1 MRLNRLDL
9 TRYGKF
15 TDRNIDF
22 GAPTP
27 GKPDLHIVYGPNEA
41 GKSTALAA
49 FLDLLFG
56 IETRSR
62 YNFLHPHNTMRV
74 GGALEIGGATHEFAR
89 VKRNRDTLLDGSGA
103 PIAEALLAGQL
114 GGIDRDSYRAMF
126 SLDDDTLEQGGE
138 SILASKG
145 DLGQLLFSASA
156 GLADLSRSL
165 VGLRAEADA
174 IYRFH
179 AHGTELTAYKRR
191 LAELKDERDKIDTAA
206 SRYAALTEARDRAHE
221 QYEAAIKT
229 RTEILSRR
237 DAIRRHIDAL
247 PRLARLFSL
256 REQMQPLADLPAAPA
271 DWHSLLPTLRDES
284 ITLAERDK
292 ALDRERAELETAL
305 QNIVVDEAACSVA
318 EQLDR
323 LNDLHARY
331 VTADKDVPIRKL
343 EVRAA
348 ETRIAGILGR
358 IGRVAERDPRGL
370 LFDATTTGRLQDL
383 IAQQSGIE
391 TAHAGAERELREAGE
406 RLQEAEAAL
415 STSAPNAADPVPEP
429 PRLATLAGVVTAV
442 QNSDFDVRRR
452 NAERSKRTQ
461 QDQLAERLLSL
472 QPWQGDAEQ
481 LASLTVPEDAELD
494 LWQAELNAAQNQ
506 HVRREQELETAK
518 QTAAR
523 LVAERDAIVR
533 SAGIATNEQAGLIRA
548 RREAA
553 WAEHRR
559 TLDLASADA
568 FEAAMRQD
576 DIVMNE
582 LLRHEAEVTRLQQ
595 VEEAL
600 ARNDADALHAQEEHD
615 KAKLRR
621 DKIEQRIGEGSR
633 PFLPGATPEM
643 LRAWLGRRTKA
654 LEARAALRQAEGD
667 LSDAVA
673 DGAELRRQLAEVLVI
688 AGVPINPEA
697 TLEHLRGVARAVLDR
712 QAALQV
718 QRDAVQERRR
728 EQTSRERQL
737 QVAAK
742 RLGDWQS
749 AWAAACQSCWLG
761 EGGTVPSVAAVRE
774 MLAALAELR
783 PALEQRVSLLDRIEK
798 MEIDQGDFATEATTV
813 ASSLGWTDTGESPL
827 VLFGK
832 ITKRIDETRTART
845 LRNNKHRDLEAVRAR
860 QRKHTEA
867 QAMHASRSREMLDF
881 LGVSSLAEA
890 GTMLADIARRADLQ
904 EQADAAKRDIL
915 EVLHSPSIEAA
926 ELQLAGAD
934 RAALETELAMLE
946 PRFADQDQRTH
957 AQYAEYTRACDE
969 LDRVGGD
976 EAVARI
982 DEQRRTVLLE
992 IEDRAAQYLRLRAG
1006 IIAAEHA
1013 LRAYRQQHRSAMMT
1027 QASEAFRTISR
1038 GAYSG
1043 LSSQPK
1049 KDMEDVLIAIGADG
1063 SSKEAAELSK
1073 GTRFQLYLALRYA
1086 GYSEFAR
1093 LRPPVPFIAD
1103 DILETF
1109 DDDRAEQALRLMAK
1123 IGEVGQAIYL
1133 THHRHLCEIGRQV
1146 CPEVH
1151 LHGL

>member
-15 TDRNIDF
+15 TDRSIDF

-62 YNFLHPHNTMRV
+62 YNFMHPHNTMRV
-74 GGALEIGGATHEFAR
+74 GGALEIGGATHELAR
-89 VKRNRDTLLDGSGA
+89 VKRSRDTLLDGSGA

-165 VGLRAEADA
+165 ASLRAEADA

-229 RTEILSRR
+229 RTDVLSRK

-256 REQMQPLADLPAAPA
+256 REQMQPLADLPVAPA
-271 DWHSLLPTLRDES
+271 DWHRLLPTLRDES

-318 EQLDR
+318 GQLDR

-348 ETRIAGILGR
+348 ETRIAGILSR

-370 LFDATTTGRLQDL
+370 LLDAATTGRLQDL

-472 QPWQGDAEQ
+472 QPWQGDAAQ
-481 LASLTVPEDAELD
+481 LASITVPEDAELD
-494 LWQAELNAAQNQ
+494 LWRAELNAAQNQ
-506 HVRREQELETAK
+506 HVRREQELEKVK

-523 LVAERDAIVR
+523 LVAERNAIVR

-621 DKIEQRIGEGSR
+621 DKIEQRISEGSR

-673 DGAELRRQLAEVLVI
+673 DGAELRRQLVEALVI

-742 RLGDWQS
+742 CLGDWQS

-761 EGGTVPSVAAVRE
+761 EGGTVPSVGAVRE

-783 PALEQRVSLLDRIEK
+783 PALEQRISLLDRIEK

-832 ITKRIDETRTART
+832 ITQRIDETRTALT

-890 GTMLADIARRADLQ
+890 GTKLADIARRADLQ

-926 ELQLAGAD
+926 EQQLAGAD
-934 RAALETELAMLE
+934 RAALETELATLE
-946 PRFADQDQRTH
+946 ARFADQDQRTH

-1006 IIAAEHA
+1006 IIAAEYA

-1109 DDDRAEQALRLMAK
+1109 DDDRAEQALRLLAK